1 MNNDNKMI
9 EEAKM
14 IYYSNSIIFTDKE
27 MGDKCRKTNNF
38 YEFMQGTFAKKIEI
52 ELNEDNNVCLNILE
66 ESNHRHNDEVKVE
79 TTRLDLAKYEDR
91 ISALSWVNFKNQA
104 TSEKCQMWIMFN
116 LNSNRSNKQ
125 MSEHI

>member
-1 MNNDNKMI
+1 
-9 EEAKM
+9 
-14 IYYSNSIIFTDKE
+14 

-91 ISALSWVNFKNQA
+91 ISALS
-104 TSEKCQMWIMFN
+104 
-116 LNSNRSNKQ
+116 
-125 MSEHI
+125 